1 MDVSPGTLWVVATPI
16 GNLGELS
23 PRAVEVL
30 RGVEGICAEDTR
42 HTRPLLQ
49 QFGIDTPLLA
59 VHDHNEQQQ
68 VAGLIGRLQRG
79 ESLALVSDA
88 GTPLVSDPG
97 YRLVAAA
104 HAAGILVS
112 PVAGPCAA
120 IAALSAAGLPSDRF
134 VFEGFLAAKS
144 GARRARIDELAREPR
159 TLVFYESAHRIVEML
174 EDAVEGFGAD
184 RLATVAREISKRFET
199 IRRDAL
205 GDLLAWVRSDPNQ
218 QRGEFVVLVA
228 GAPEAGDARLVA
240 GRALY
245 TKLIAH
251 LPPSQAARV
260 AAEISGAPRKAL
272 YGGGDDG
279 S

>member
-1 MDVSPGTLWVVATPI
+1 VDVSPGTLWVVATPI

-30 RGVEGICAEDTR
+30 RGVHCICAEDTR

-49 QFGIDTPLLA
+49 HFGIDTPLLA
-59 VHDHNEQQQ
+59 VHDHNEQQR
-68 VAGLIGRLQRG
+68 VEGLVGRLQRG

-104 HAAGILVS
+104 HAAGITVC

-134 VFEGFLAAKS
+134 VFEGFLAAKP
-144 GARRARIDELAREPR
+144 GTRRARIGELAHEPR

-174 EDAVEGFGAD
+174 EDAAEGFGAD

-199 IRRDAL
+199 IRRGTL
-205 GDLLAWVRSDPNQ
+205 GELCAWVRGDPNQ

-228 GAPEAGDARLVA
+228 GAQEAPDARLAA

-245 TKLIAH
+245 AKLVAH
-251 LPPSQAARV
+251 LPPSHAARV
-260 AAEISGAPRKAL
+260 AAEISGAARKQL
-272 YGGGDDG
+272 YGGD